1 MNSGNTSFQG
11 TLQRVFLWYVLVLL
25 GSSQPAAI
33 PHTDDTV
40 TECSENSRI
49 KIAHLKSHTSAMI
62 TIPVYR
68 SVTSLHFLCQ
78 VTPESI

>member
-1 MNSGNTSFQG
+1 M
-11 TLQRVFLWYVLVLL
+11 LQRVFLRYVLVLL
-25 GSSQPAAI
+25 GSSQIAAI

-40 TECSENSRI
+40 TECSENCHI
-49 KIAHLKSHTSAMI
+49 KILHLRSHTSAMI

-78 VTPESI
+78 VTLEST